1 MTFIYFLK
9 HKSEA
14 TDKFISFHTMVQTQY
29 QRNIQTLRSDN
40 GGEFVNASMK
50 KFCQTKGIIH
60 QTSCP
65 YTPEQNGVV
74 ERKNRIL
81 LEITRALLIESKAP
95 KSFWPEAVATAAYLK
110 PITNQTSKPQNPSS
124 NTI

>member
-9 HKSEA
+9 LKSEA
-14 TDKFISFHTMVQTQY
+14 TDTFISFHTMVQKQY

-40 GGEFVNASMK
+40 GGEIVNASMK
-50 KFCQTKGIIH
+50 IFCQTKGIIH

-74 ERKNRIL
+74 ERKNWIL
-81 LEITRALLIESKAP
+81 LEITRALLIKSKAP
-95 KSFWPEAVATAAYLK
+95 KSF
-110 PITNQTSKPQNPSS
+110 
-124 NTI
+124 